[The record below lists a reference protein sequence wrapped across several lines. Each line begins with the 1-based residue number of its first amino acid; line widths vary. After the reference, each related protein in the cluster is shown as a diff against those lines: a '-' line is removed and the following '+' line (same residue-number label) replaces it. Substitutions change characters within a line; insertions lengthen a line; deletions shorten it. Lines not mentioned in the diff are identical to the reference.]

1 MKILHVINSLYPA
14 GAENLV
20 TNLANKQVKSN
31 QVSIFTF
38 YMEYDVFDEKLDKR
52 IGFYPHKGQSYFS
65 ISKIRHL
72 ISLIKKHDLI
82 HVHLFPPFYILG
94 VLAPFF
100 RKKKFI
106 YTEHNTTNRRRQFL
120 FRGLEKF
127 IYGNYDHIICI
138 SQATEVSLKE
148 WIGNKVNSSV
158 INNFVDSGDIKSILP
173 NKKKDLGF
181 SSDSTLLVMVGRF
194 NVQKDQD
201 TILKTLK
208 LLPNNYELVLIGIGE
223 RLNELKE
230 MVLELDLSSRVHF
243 MGSRK
248 DVIGILKVCDYGILS
263 SHWEGFGIAALEYIA
278 SDIIALGTNVDGLNE
293 VIRDEECL
301 FDVGN
306 HIKLAEIILKFEGN
320 TNLVKEIKE
329 KQQAHLQQF
338 EIDQAVKNHFDVYQ
352 NIK

>member
-52 IGFYPHKGQSYFS
+52 IGFYPHKAQSYFS

-72 ISLIKKHDLI
+72 ISLIKKHDII

-94 VLAPFF
+94 MLAPFF
-100 RKKKFI
+100 REKKFI
-106 YTEHNTTNRRRQFL
+106 YTEHSTTNRRRQFL

-148 WIGNKVNSSV
+148 WIGNKVNLSV
-158 INNFVDSGDIKSILP
+158 INNFIDSDDIKSILP
-173 NKKKDLGF
+173 NKKKVLGF
-181 SSDSTLLVMVGRF
+181 SSDATLLVMVGRF
-194 NVQKDQD
+194 SVQKDQD
-201 TILKTLK
+201 TILKTLE
-208 LLPNNYELVLIGIGE
+208 LLPNNFELVLIGIGE
-223 RLNELKE
+223 RLEKLKE

-248 DVIGILKVCDYGILS
+248 DVISILKVCDYGILS

-293 VIRDEECL
+293 VITDSECL
-301 FDVGN
+301 FNVGDHEMLFN
-306 HIKLAEIILKFEGN
+306 KIITFQEDNLLKQKIKLNQQIHLKNFDIDSA
-320 TNLVKEIKE
+320 IKS
-329 KQQAHLQQF
+329 
-338 EIDQAVKNHFDVYQ
+338 HFKIY
-352 NIK
+352 N